1 MQVQRMEPALWSVKH
16 HPHDWDSF
24 YGQDDAIA
32 QLRGFISGGTIPNL
46 ILHGPPGTG
55 KSAAIQIFAKEILG
69 DSLESNFKILNI
81 RELRTYSIAKA
92 KRNIQALAK
101 LDRSER
107 TELDEYMSI
116 VFREAKTSLKLKGRK
131 RDPNKSQLL
140 HQAINLFASTIT
152 VTDELVKILVLDE
165 ADALDRNMQQ
175 ALRRTME
182 VYSDACRFV
191 LITPTLA
198 GWNPAIISR
207 CLVVKF
213 PTPSLTIIETLISE
227 IASKEQVVIDERAV
241 SAIARESLGDLRFA
255 INLLQISSSSGRSV
269 SEDDIYAVSE
279 KTITRIVREMISLA
293 FDGKHVN
300 ARKKLRLLL
309 TYENYA
315 PGEVILEIER
325 DLLKRPMAH
334 AQLSVI
340 LDRVSEIDLRI
351 TQAKNPFIH
360 LTALLASIANLEV

>member
-1 MQVQRMEPALWSVKH
+1 
-16 HPHDWDSF
+16 
-24 YGQDDAIA
+24 
-32 QLRGFISGGTIPNL
+32 
-46 ILHGPPGTG
+46 
-55 KSAAIQIFAKEILG
+55 
-69 DSLESNFKILNI
+69 
-81 RELRTYSIAKA
+81 
-92 KRNIQALAK
+92 LAK

-213 PTPSLTIIETLISE
+213 PTPSLTIIETLISD

-241 SAIARESLGDLRFA
+241 SAIICCRFP
-255 INLLQISSSSGRSV
+255 LLQV
-269 SEDDIYAVSE
+269 EVFLKMIYTQFQKKQLLE
-279 KTITRIVREMISLA
+279 LY
-293 FDGKHVN
+293 
-300 ARKKLRLLL
+300 AR
-309 TYENYA
+309 
-315 PGEVILEIER
+315 
-325 DLLKRPMAH
+325 
-334 AQLSVI
+334 
-340 LDRVSEIDLRI
+340 
-351 TQAKNPFIH
+351 
-360 LTALLASIANLEV
+360 

>member
-16 HPHDWDSF
+16 HPKEWDSF
-24 YGQDDAIA
+24 YGQDDAIT
-32 QLRGFISGGTIPNL
+32 QLRGFISGGIIPNL

-69 DSLESNFKILNI
+69 DSLGSNFKILNI

-213 PTPSLTIIETLISE
+213 PTPSLTIIETLISD

-241 SAIARESLGDLRFA
+241 TAIARESFGDLRFA
-255 INLLQISSSSGRSV
+255 INLLQISSSSSRSV

-300 ARKKLRLLL
+300 ARKKLRSLL